1 MTPKLLA
8 LCIALPLLVSACS
21 DSDDDSPSAPEQ
33 NPDVT
38 SEQDQEQE
46 QEQDPPPVVDTEAR
60 YRVTF
65 SDSWTANQF
74 ATNYPGNA
82 HFSGLIG
89 ATHNEQVIFWEPG
102 QPATPGVKEV
112 AETGGKG
119 DFEEEITLQIDAGTT
134 QAVVSGGG
142 IGNTPGSASVEFD
155 VNTTYPMITLISM
168 IAPSPDWFVGVG
180 NLDMRDE
187 NGAFVESLTVLL
199 AVWDAGTDAGAR
211 FASGDQ
217 ASPGEVIRLLTCQAE
232 DCDFSEG
239 VHRDRQD
246 DSGYIARFTFE
257 RL

>member
-89 ATHNEQVIFWEPG
+89 ATHN
-102 QPATPGVKEV
+102 
-112 AETGGKG
+112 
-119 DFEEEITLQIDAGTT
+119 
-134 QAVVSGGG
+134 
-142 IGNTPGSASVEFD
+142 
-155 VNTTYPMITLISM
+155 
-168 IAPSPDWFVGVG
+168 
-180 NLDMRDE
+180 
-187 NGAFVESLTVLL
+187 
-199 AVWDAGTDAGAR
+199 
-211 FASGDQ
+211 
-217 ASPGEVIRLLTCQAE
+217 
-232 DCDFSEG
+232 
-239 VHRDRQD
+239 
-246 DSGYIARFTFE
+246 
-257 RL
+257 